1 MNILFKQNNEN
12 IESIES
18 IEDIENIEAPPENDI
33 DKLFCGTNNDNILLL
48 SEAGEEIELEQI
60 AVIPYR
66 GIYYAI
72 LKPVIP
78 IPGMSEDEALVFSI
92 DDFANKL
99 RIVDNMDIIDAV
111 FEIYDEAYDEA
122 YGDDA

>member
-1 MNILFKQNNEN
+1 
-12 IESIES
+12 
-18 IEDIENIEAPPENDI
+18 
-33 DKLFCGTNNDNILLL
+33 
-48 SEAGEEIELEQI
+48 
-60 AVIPYR
+60 
-66 GIYYAI
+66 
-72 LKPVIP
+72 
-78 IPGMSEDEALVFSI
+78 MSEDEALVFSI